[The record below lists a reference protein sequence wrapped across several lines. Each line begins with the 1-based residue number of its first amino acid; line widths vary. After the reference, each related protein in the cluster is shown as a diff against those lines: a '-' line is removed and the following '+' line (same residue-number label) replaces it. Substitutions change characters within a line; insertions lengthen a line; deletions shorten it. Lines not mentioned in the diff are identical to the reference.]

1 MFCFLNPHLQ
11 GKDSGPEG
19 TLAAFF
25 QGENLERHILA
36 SHSGDRTKPDRQIA
50 NTGFA
55 EVPTVQSKPPC
66 QISDNCS
73 QKMKE
78 SRAALC
84 SSVSPPPATEES
96 GGGRGGRKHVRK
108 SHSKATHSYL
118 LSTYYVP
125 CLTQGV
131 KGEGPGPRALL
142 QLLASCFSKQ
152 VQDSK
157 TARTIQNCPL
167 PWGSHL

>member
-96 GGGRGGRKHVRK
+96 GGGERWKKTCQKESLQSHTFLLTEHLLCAVPDPGRKGRR
-108 SHSKATHSYL
+108 SWAQSLAAA
-118 LSTYYVP
+118 
-125 CLTQGV
+125 
-131 KGEGPGPRALL
+131 PGLMLL
-142 QLLASCFSKQ
+142 QAGTGLENS
-152 VQDSK
+152 
-157 TARTIQNCPL
+157 
-167 PWGSHL
+167 